1 MPGCGSL
8 TKRGILQAMAS
19 KIDMGIHYDQIN
31 IAKPNTTPSERK
43 VNTLLR
49 LVNACFLEEFR
60 DRVISSNNSKKRKD
74 FEAASKRNPN
84 EDLWADISEVF
95 NDLTEKRIDFLCDSQ
110 NECEDEHLF
119 DIVQRGLVNLN
130 DFTQGT
136 SKTCNTN
143 LRNLMKARNN
153 ILEAKKIS
161 GTHQPDTWFYLNTK
175 FLTVAKGLVMP
186 DWPVYYLDVMCKKW
200 PAIDAAYAARIK
212 EALCSTSLEIPEDGD
227 GDNKTPS
234 KKDSYLKAME
244 QATQTME
251 EGQAEAKAQRAQLLT
266 IKQRKEES
274 SQWDE
279 YIRLAKTLKEM
290 VDAGESES
298 NVLVYNLAVRVAIL
312 EARLKTKRSMVASLG
327 IVVDEKDID

>member
-1 MPGCGSL
+1 ME
-8 TKRGILQAMAS
+8 S
-19 KIDMGIHYDQIN
+19 KIDMGVHHDQIN
-31 IAKPNTTPSERK
+31 IAKPNTTPSKRK
-43 VNTLLR
+43 VNTLLC

-60 DRVISSNNSKKRKD
+60 DRAISSNNSKKRKD

-84 EDLWADISEVF
+84 EDLWPDISEVF
-95 NDLTEKRIDFLCDSQ
+95 NDLTEKRIELLCDSK

-143 LRNLMKARNN
+143 LHNLMKACNN

-175 FLTVAKGLVMP
+175 FLTVAKGLVMS
-186 DWPVYYLDVMCKKW
+186 DWPVYYLDVMCRKW
-200 PAIDAAYAARIK
+200 PAIDTAYAAHIK
-212 EALCSTSLEIPEDGD
+212 EALRSMSTEIPEDGD

-244 QATQTME
+244 LATLKME
-251 EGQAEAKAQRAQLLT
+251 EGQAEAKSQRAELLT
-266 IKQRKEES
+266 IEQRKEES
-274 SQWDE
+274 SQWEE
-279 YIRLAKTLKEM
+279 YIRLAKILKEM
-290 VDAGESES
+290 VDAGEDES
-298 NVLVYNLAVRVAIL
+298 NVLVYNLAVRVVIL
-312 EARLKTKRSMVASLG
+312 EGRLKTKRSMLEGIG